1 MTTTPLLYAL
11 IGILM
16 LVGGRKFFWF
26 FVGAIGFIT
35 GFTLAEHLLG
45 TESLIMSLSVG
56 IIIGAIGVV
65 IALFLQ
71 GFAIFVAG
79 FLAGSYIAY
88 MIVTSLGLISQEIF
102 WISYIGGGIVGAVLL
117 FLLFDWALIVLS
129 SAAGSVIITDS
140 FTLEP
145 MLETVIA
152 IILALLGIL
161 VQTKLL
167 LRERRNRG
175 R

>member
-1 MTTTPLLYAL
+1 MTLTPFIYVVT
-11 IGILM
+11 GIL
-16 LVGGRKFFWF
+16 LLLGGRKFFWF

-35 GFTLAEHLLG
+35 GFTLANHVLG
-45 TESLIMSLSVG
+45 IESLIMSLSVG
-56 IIIGAIGVV
+56 IILGAVGVV
-65 IALFLQ
+65 IAVFLQ

-88 MIVTSLGLISQEIF
+88 TIVTSFGLVSQEIF

-129 SAAGSVIITDS
+129 SVAGGSIVTDS

-145 MLETVIA
+145 MLETAIA
-152 IILALLGIL
+152 IVLALLGIFIQSKIFL
-161 VQTKLL
+161 K
-167 LRERRNRG
+167 ERP
-175 R
+175 

>member
-1 MTTTPLLYAL
+1 
-11 IGILM
+11 
-16 LVGGRKFFWF
+16 
-26 FVGAIGFIT
+26 
-35 GFTLAEHLLG
+35 
-45 TESLIMSLSVG
+45 
-56 IIIGAIGVV
+56 V

-88 MIVTSLGLISQEIF
+88 MIVTSLGLISQELF

-117 FLLFDWALIVLS
+117 FLLFDWALIILS

-145 MLETVIA
+145 MLETVIT

-161 VQTKLL
+161 VQAKLL